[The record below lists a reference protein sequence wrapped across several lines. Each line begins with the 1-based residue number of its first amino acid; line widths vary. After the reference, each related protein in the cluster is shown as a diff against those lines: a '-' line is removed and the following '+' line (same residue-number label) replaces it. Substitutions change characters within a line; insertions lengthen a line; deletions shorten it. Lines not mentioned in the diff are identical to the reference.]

1 MDEIKSICDSAAGDT
16 RQLIETLENGEMSN
30 SEKIKV
36 LEKHQSSQFS
46 TTGKAVKKLT
56 KILGEKDNTRPDNL
70 IARKYL
76 DKEYD
81 EIVDQLKNR
90 KLSDAEDKALINDI
104 ASLLQNDDDTDSFLK
119 NETATQA

>member
-1 MDEIKSICDSAAGDT
+1 
-16 RQLIETLENGEMSN
+16 MSN

-36 LEKHQSSQFS
+36 LEKHQTSQFS
-46 TTGKAVKKLT
+46 STGKAVKKLT
-56 KILGEKDNTRPDNL
+56 KILKEKDNTRPDNL

>member
-1 MDEIKSICDSAAGDT
+1 MDEIKSICNSAAGDT
-16 RQLIETLENGEMSN
+16 KQLIETLENGEMSN

-56 KILGEKDNTRPDNL
+56 KILKEKDNTRPDNL

-81 EIVDQLKNR
+81 EIVD
-90 KLSDAEDKALINDI
+90 
-104 ASLLQNDDDTDSFLK
+104 
-119 NETATQA
+119 